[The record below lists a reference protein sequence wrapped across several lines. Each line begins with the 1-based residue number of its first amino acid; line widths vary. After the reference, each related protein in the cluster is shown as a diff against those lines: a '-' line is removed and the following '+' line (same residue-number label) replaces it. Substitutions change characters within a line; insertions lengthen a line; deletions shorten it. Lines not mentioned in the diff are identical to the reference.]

1 MGAGF
6 HFPGFGAGSY
16 LTDLGTPSGNLVRH
30 ASRAV
35 DIFWLEPDIEPF
47 GPSLGHFLLSF
58 KVIRLSCSECVALG
72 TVQSAVRDDFRH
84 CPQHPSSSTH
94 TANDAG
100 PRGKLATGARRLK
113 DGSMIGT
120 ISLHTFTVCELGPI
134 DLGHVL
140 SQRDCTQNSGPI
152 A

>member
-1 MGAGF
+1 MGAGL
-6 HFPGFGAGSY
+6 HFPGFSAGSY
-16 LTDLGTPSGNLVRH
+16 LTDLGTPSGNLVRR

-35 DIFWLEPDIEPF
+35 DVFWLELDTESF
-47 GPSLGHFLLSF
+47 GPSFGHLLLSF
-58 KVIRLSCSECVALG
+58 KVFRLSYSECLALG
-72 TVQSAVRDDFRH
+72 TVQSAVSDDFGH
-84 CPQHPSSSTH
+84 CSQHPSNSTL
-94 TANDAG
+94 TANDAA

-120 ISLHTFTVCELGPI
+120 TSLHTFIVRELGPI
-134 DLGHVL
+134 DSGRVL